1 MNHQRF
7 KFYHHSTEY
16 YRQLYNSIKQLED
29 NCKDINYTVLPS
41 TINYKRKSKFIKVI
55 VIQINYIK
63 RLGESHDSH
72 SSQSVSC
79 DLLYSLYLSEIPHIS
94 WQSQDKML

>member
-41 TINYKRKSKFIKVI
+41 TINYKRKSKFIKSNSNTNKLHKKVGW
-55 VIQINYIK
+55 VSWFS
-63 RLGESHDSH
+63 L

-79 DLLYSLYLSEIPHIS
+79 DALYLCGNAQIS
-94 WQSQDKML
+94 C

>member
-29 NCKDINYTVLPS
+29 SCKDINIQYYHLLLI
-41 TINYKRKSKFIKVI
+41 INVNQNLLKVI
-55 VIQINYIK
+55 VIQINYIR
-63 RLGESHDSH
+63 RLVETNGESYEIHNHYHNQSH
-72 SSQSVSC
+72 AT
-79 DLLYSLYLSEIPHIS
+79 
-94 WQSQDKML
+94 

>member
-29 NCKDINYTVLPS
+29 NCKEVKERHHNKQIIIDILLVL
-41 TINYKRKSKFIKVI
+41 I
-55 VIQINYIK
+55 
-63 RLGESHDSH
+63 
-72 SSQSVSC
+72 
-79 DLLYSLYLSEIPHIS
+79 
-94 WQSQDKML
+94 

>member
-29 NCKDINYTVLPS
+29 SCKDINYNVLPS
-41 TINYKRKSKFIKVI
+41 TINYNRKS
-55 VIQINYIK
+55 N
-63 RLGESHDSH
+63 L
-72 SSQSVSC
+72 
-79 DLLYSLYLSEIPHIS
+79 
-94 WQSQDKML
+94 